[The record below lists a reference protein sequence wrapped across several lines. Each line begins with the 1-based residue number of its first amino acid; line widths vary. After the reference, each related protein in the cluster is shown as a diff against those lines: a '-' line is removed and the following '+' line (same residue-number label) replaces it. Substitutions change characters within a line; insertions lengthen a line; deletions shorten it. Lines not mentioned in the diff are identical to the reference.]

1 MFNWI
6 YYIPFFSYSYLIKIN
21 NNSNF
26 NSTDFI
32 FNNNNATRASHL
44 RFKPKEEYNCY
55 FIELYHKK
63 VMYMMD
69 LVNSTLMPF
78 SLMFIFSI
86 LLIYTIFKS
95 RLRILRLDSPLDRK
109 RLRKDIKFALTCI
122 LLNVTFVILNLPVC
136 IANLL
141 TDVSDFYYQS
151 FMNLFFCS
159 FCINYYVLFFFNSV
173 FRKEFLFM
181 FHMIPIERRSFRE

>member
-1 MFNWI
+1 
-6 YYIPFFSYSYLIKIN
+6 
-21 NNSNF
+21 
-26 NSTDFI
+26 
-32 FNNNNATRASHL
+32 
-44 RFKPKEEYNCY
+44 
-55 FIELYHKK
+55 
-63 VMYMMD
+63 MD

-181 FHMIPIERRSFRE
+181 FRMIPVERRSFREQESCNLFIY